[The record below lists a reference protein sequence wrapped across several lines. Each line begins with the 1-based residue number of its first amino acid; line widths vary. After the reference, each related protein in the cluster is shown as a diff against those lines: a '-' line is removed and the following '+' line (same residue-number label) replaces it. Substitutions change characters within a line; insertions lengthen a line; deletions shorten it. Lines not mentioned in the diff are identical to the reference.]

1 MAKESPLQISAIDLF
16 VKGADHVVE
25 ILHKG
30 GVNFLIFGQESKK
43 NWVSHQN
50 KNNII

>member
-25 ILHKG
+25 ILHKA
-30 GVNFLIFGQESKK
+30 GVNFLIFGQERSVTKMK
-43 NWVSHQN
+43 
-50 KNNII
+50 IILFDS